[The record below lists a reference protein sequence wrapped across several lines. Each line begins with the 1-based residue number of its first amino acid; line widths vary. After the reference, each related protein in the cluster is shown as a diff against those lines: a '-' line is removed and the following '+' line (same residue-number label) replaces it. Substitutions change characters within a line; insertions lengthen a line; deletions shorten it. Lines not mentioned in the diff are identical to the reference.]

1 MDEGSVSLVEPGLA
15 GQAGLLVLL
24 QRVSS
29 DLGFDGISDSRPH
42 SIVCPNYRRWAK
54 VGRMRGRTRI
64 SCRESFREQQLA
76 EQLLR

>member
-42 SIVCPNYRRWAK
+42 SIVCPNYRR
-54 VGRMRGRTRI
+54 
-64 SCRESFREQQLA
+64 
-76 EQLLR
+76 